1 MNSIFARKQILLTV
15 WARIAFTIIIWNEY
29 VWSSLHLALAFFFD
43 CHIDLFIYDQLE
55 ALLRIWF
62 YDTVPILR
70 CKFTFWSLFMT
81 LSLGSALVTISKQ
94 FTVSSILKSN
104 PSVSGNFPLND
115 GGLTWP
121 WFYLQSGA
129 PNEKIIQNHL
139 IKHIIVKCILVFKQ
153 WI

>member
-1 MNSIFARKQILLTV
+1 MQANICHCLSPNWIYHNYMKRICMIL
-15 WARIAFTIIIWNEY
+15 IAF
-29 VWSSLHLALAFFFD
+29 SASFFFFD

-62 YDTVPILR
+62 YDTVPILP
-70 CKFTFWSLFMT
+70 CKFTFWSLFMA
-81 LSLGSALVTISKQ
+81 LSLGSALIMISKQ

-104 PSVSGNFPLND
+104 PLVSGNFPLND